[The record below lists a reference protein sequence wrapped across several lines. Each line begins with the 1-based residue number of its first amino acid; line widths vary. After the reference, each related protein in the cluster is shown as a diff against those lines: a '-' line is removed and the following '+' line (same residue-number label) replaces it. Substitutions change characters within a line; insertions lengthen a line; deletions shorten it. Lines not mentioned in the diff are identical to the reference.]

1 MDRTV
6 ERLLYPPEQAKV
18 KVAGDAHL
26 RSFTD

>member
-6 ERLLYPPEQAKV
+6 ERLLYPPEQSKV
-18 KVAGDAHL
+18 KVAANANV